1 MTSAGRPEPK
11 RSLDNFVDDL
21 KRNGYTI
28 KLDASLP
35 GKSGVVHRFDLLAE
49 RAEGEKKTVVCMRER
64 GKNPVEEMIGLFIM
78 AFDVGAKPCYITG
91 GSVETK
97 IAEAYGITFLAEE

>member
-1 MTSAGRPEPK
+1 MTAAGGPQPR
-11 RSLDNFVDDL
+11 RSLNTFVDDL
-21 KRNGYTI
+21 KKNGYTV
-28 KLDASLP
+28 KYDASLP

-49 RAEGEKKTVVCMRER
+49 RAEGGKRTVVCMRER

-78 AFDVGAKPCYITG
+78 AFDVDAKPCYITG

-97 IAEAYGITFLAEE
+97 IAEAYGITFLAEK